1 MYIIFCQS
9 VSSAPDHYTHSP
21 VLCDYPLP
29 PRILEPLPAGRLA
42 PLNPRPL
49 EPLGLLLCPMLSA
62 LCVIVKPQHRS
73 ISKRALYCERYALC
87 AWRFFR
93 GEGNGFPLIRGTQSV
108 KKRKSLPFLNIAKN
122 QQNWKIVKKQ

>member
-1 MYIIFCQS
+1 
-9 VSSAPDHYTHSP
+9 
-21 VLCDYPLP
+21 
-29 PRILEPLPAGRLA
+29 
-42 PLNPRPL
+42 
-49 EPLGLLLCPMLSA
+49 MLSA

-73 ISKRALYCERYALC
+73 ISKRQHFIVNAMLSALC

>member
-87 AWRFFR
+87 ALRLAFFPWGGKRFSTYKR
-93 GEGNGFPLIRGTQSV
+93 NSIS
-108 KKRKSLPFLNIAKN
+108 KKEKITSIFKHCQKSTELENS
-122 QQNWKIVKKQ
+122 